1 MSGPGGSVTKR
12 DKRRDTRRA
21 QLQQRQLERQR
32 ERQRQLRNRRI
43 RLIAFIGVPI
53 VIILVAV
60 LAFAVIGHNGSNP
73 APGPNGGLAPAH
85 GQTVDGMECLPSE
98 GGLIHNHAYLEI
110 FVDGKGVTVPPGL
123 GIVYPQGSGV
133 SALASDGLKACLYPL
148 HVHDQEPNIIHIESP
163 VQRSYF
169 LGQVFDI
176 WGQQLTSTQVM
187 NHKADATHKLVFEV
201 FDANGKMTTVTSDPR
216 QIELTAHQTIAIL
229 YNSPN
234 VTPKA
239 YTDWNGL

>member
-1 MSGPGGSVTKR
+1 MSGPGGSVSKR

-43 RLIAFIGVPI
+43 RQIAFIGGP
-53 VIILVAV
+53 ILVILLIV
-60 LAFAVIGHNGSNP
+60 LSVALIGRGNSPQSSN
-73 APGPNGGLAPAH
+73 NTGLAPAH

-110 FVDGKGVTVPPGL
+110 YVDGKGVTVPPGL

-133 SALASDGLKACLYPL
+133 SALASDGLKSCLYPL

-163 VQRSYF
+163 VQKSYF
-169 LGQVFDI
+169 LGEVFDL
-176 WGQQLTSTQVM
+176 WGQQFSSTDVM
-187 NHKADATHKLVFEV
+187 GHKADASHKLVFQV
-201 FDANGKMTTVTSDPR
+201 FDADGKMTTVTSDPR
-216 QIELTAHQTIAIL
+216 QIELKAHQTIVIL